1 MKGFLGFLGFLGFNA
16 FTTGNYLWLLWF
28 LSFVWFY
35 YFKYLKGGWTNHIKG
50 GSINVKYAFLMVLI
64 LVLFIVYVFSIIRS
78 NPNVLT
84 YKVGDCERGIKG
96 NGIRLIDYDE
106 QSKILNV
113 EVWVNCCG
121 VNIKV
126 EKDGTTY
133 KILEKQFGELCR
145 CMCKR
150 KVTVFNVSEEAKI
163 DFLDKDG
170 NSYIL
175 SPYLKFCGWSS
186 YGKCNNN
193 RDCIADGCSGQVC
206 KSKFEEQM
214 ITSCEWLDCYDA
226 KKFNVACKCI
236 DGRCQ
241 WVRK

>member
-28 LSFVWFY
+28 LCFVWFY
-35 YFKYLKGGWTNHIKG
+35 YFKYLKGDRWTN
-50 GSINVKYAFLMVLI
+50 AFLMVLI
-64 LVLFIVYVFSIIRS
+64 LVLFIVYAFLIIKS

-84 YKVGDCERGIKG
+84 YKVGDCEKGIKD

-145 CMCKR
+145 CMCRR
-150 KVTVFNVSEEAKI
+150 KVTIFNVSEEAGVE
-163 DFLDKDG
+163 FLDKDG

-175 SPYLKFCGWSS
+175 SPYLKFCGWSD
-186 YGKCNNN
+186 YGKCNSNK
-193 RDCIADGCSGQVC
+193 DCVTDGCSAQVC
-206 KSKFEEQM
+206 RSKFGEPV

-226 KKFNVACKCI
+226 ERFNVTCKCI
-236 DGRCQ
+236 DGKCQ
-241 WVRK
+241 WTQNK